1 MLVIR
6 ITIKNGCECVTI
18 NNNYPDGYI
27 TNDTLRVR
35 IPIGGCLE
43 TEDKYMAEA
52 KVLTAQEVHD
62 LVAGYMNED
71 HVKKVDKA
79 YDFAYNLHKEQKRK
93 SGEPYI
99 IHPIQVAGILA
110 DLHMD
115 PDTVVAGYLHDV
127 VEDTEATLEDVER
140 EFGHDVA
147 VIVDGVSKLSKIEYK
162 SSREQLAENHRKLL
176 LAMSH
181 DIRVII
187 VKLADRLHNMRTLSA
202 LREEKQKR
210 IASETLEIYAPLA
223 DRLGIMTIK
232 WELEDMSLRYLEP
245 EAYHDIAKS
254 MQLRRQERLE
264 IVDQAVNDIE
274 QAITE
279 LHLQHA
285 EVYGRPKHIYSIYR
299 KMVDKK
305 KKFDE
310 IYDLLAIRVL
320 VDTIPETYA
329 VLGAIHARWTPM
341 PGRFKDYIALP
352 KANGY
357 QSLHTSVIG
366 PGGRPLEVQI
376 RTYQMHE
383 VAEFGVAAH
392 WAYKEGNFAGADVQN
407 ADQQKL
413 NVIQGILELQE
424 DARDA
429 DDFMESVKG
438 DLFTDRVFAFTPK
451 GDVIELA
458 RGAGPLD
465 MAYSIHTNV
474 GNHTTGAKVN
484 DRMVPLDYPIKTGD
498 IVEIVTSQNAK
509 PNRDWMNLVS
519 TRRARNKIK
528 QYFRKLD
535 KDDNI
540 EAGKKMVA
548 DWLAEEGFDVEE
560 LMQADNEAKAAEK
573 LHFLSVDD
581 MYASLGFGDLKPQG
595 VANKFTEEKR
605 AELEEARQAAE
616 QKAILE
622 EHQTIENESK
632 KSKEKP
638 QHGEDRIV
646 IQGVDNL
653 LVRLGRCC
661 TPVPGDEVI
670 GYVTKG
676 RGVSVHRLGCPN
688 LRAAET
694 EGQRL
699 VDVAWEKPEGDTKN
713 EYDADLAVAA
723 TNRNKLLNDVIRT
736 VNNTTKSLNFVN
748 GRIDHNNNVNISLS
762 VGVRNLEQ
770 LEHIMDSIKNVKDV
784 YEVKRAFK

>member
-1 MLVIR
+1 
-6 ITIKNGCECVTI
+6 
-18 NNNYPDGYI
+18 
-27 TNDTLRVR
+27 
-35 IPIGGCLE
+35 
-43 TEDKYMAEA
+43 
-52 KVLTAQEVHD
+52 
-62 LVAGYMNED
+62 
-71 HVKKVDKA
+71 
-79 YDFAYNLHKEQKRK
+79 
-93 SGEPYI
+93 
-99 IHPIQVAGILA
+99 
-110 DLHMD
+110 
-115 PDTVVAGYLHDV
+115 
-127 VEDTEATLEDVER
+127 
-140 EFGHDVA
+140 
-147 VIVDGVSKLSKIEYK
+147 
-162 SSREQLAENHRKLL
+162 
-176 LAMSH
+176 
-181 DIRVII
+181 
-187 VKLADRLHNMRTLSA
+187 
-202 LREEKQKR
+202 
-210 IASETLEIYAPLA
+210 
-223 DRLGIMTIK
+223 
-232 WELEDMSLRYLEP
+232 MSLRYLEP

-264 IVDQAVNDIE
+264 IVDQAVDDIE
-274 QAITE
+274 HAITE
-279 LHLQHA
+279 LHLKHA

-528 QYFRKLD
+528 QYFRKQD
-535 KDDNI
+535 KAENI
-540 EAGKKMVA
+540 AAGKKMVA
-548 DWLAEEGFDVEE
+548 DWLYEEGFDVDE
-560 LMQADNEAKAAEK
+560 LMSAENEVKSAEK

-605 AELEEARQAAE
+605 AELQEARQVAE
-616 QKAILE
+616 QRAILE
-622 EHQTIENESK
+622 EHQTIENDSK
-632 KSKEKP
+632 RAKEKP

-699 VDVAWEKPEGDTKN
+699 VDVAWEKPDGDTKN
-713 EYDADLAVAA
+713 EYEADLAVTA

-748 GRIDHNNNVNISLS
+748 GRIDHNNNVNISMS
-762 VGVRNLEQ
+762 VGVRNLDQ

>member
-1 MLVIR
+1 MGSEMCIR
-6 ITIKNGCECVTI
+6 
-18 NNNYPDGYI
+18 
-27 TNDTLRVR
+27 
-35 IPIGGCLE
+35 
-43 TEDKYMAEA
+43 
-52 KVLTAQEVHD
+52 
-62 LVAGYMNED
+62 
-71 HVKKVDKA
+71 
-79 YDFAYNLHKEQKRK
+79 
-93 SGEPYI
+93 
-99 IHPIQVAGILA
+99 
-110 DLHMD
+110 
-115 PDTVVAGYLHDV
+115 
-127 VEDTEATLEDVER
+127 
-140 EFGHDVA
+140 
-147 VIVDGVSKLSKIEYK
+147 
-162 SSREQLAENHRKLL
+162 
-176 LAMSH
+176 
-181 DIRVII
+181 
-187 VKLADRLHNMRTLSA
+187 DR
-202 LREEKQKR
+202 
-210 IASETLEIYAPLA
+210 
-223 DRLGIMTIK
+223 
-232 WELEDMSLRYLEP
+232 
-245 EAYHDIAKS
+245 
-254 MQLRRQERLE
+254 
-264 IVDQAVNDIE
+264 
-274 QAITE
+274 
-279 LHLQHA
+279 
-285 EVYGRPKHIYSIYR
+285 
-299 KMVDKK
+299 
-305 KKFDE
+305 
-310 IYDLLAIRVL
+310 
-320 VDTIPETYA
+320 
-329 VLGAIHARWTPM
+329 
-341 PGRFKDYIALP
+341 
-352 KANGY
+352 
-357 QSLHTSVIG
+357 
-366 PGGRPLEVQI
+366 
-376 RTYQMHE
+376 
-383 VAEFGVAAH
+383 
-392 WAYKEGNFAGADVQN
+392 
-407 ADQQKL
+407 
-413 NVIQGILELQE
+413 
-424 DARDA
+424 
-429 DDFMESVKG
+429 
-438 DLFTDRVFAFTPK
+438 
-451 GDVIELA
+451 
-458 RGAGPLD
+458 
-465 MAYSIHTNV
+465 
-474 GNHTTGAKVN
+474 
-484 DRMVPLDYPIKTGD
+484 GD